1 MTEPVETTIVFGT
14 AGHIDHGKTTL
25 IKALSGVDCDRLS
38 EEKRRGITIELGFAP
53 LTLPSGRIVSVVDVP
68 GHERFIRQMVAGATG
83 IDAVILVISA
93 DEGVMPQSREHLE
106 ILSLLGIKEGLIA
119 ITKADLVDEE
129 MLELVKSDVEDLV
142 KGTFLEGKPMVCVSS
157 TKGTNLDRLL
167 EVIDG
172 TVDRI
177 KPRDTDGPFFMP
189 IDRSFPI
196 AGFGTVVTGTVYKGK
211 TQIGDTLD
219 VLPLGKNSKVRSIQV
234 HGKAVQE
241 ALAGQRSALN
251 LPNIKSTELE
261 RGDVACSSGLF
272 KTTQCLDVKL
282 TLLASTPEPLKHWQ
296 QVHLHIGTSET
307 MARVALLKD
316 TKLLPN
322 DEAFGQL
329 VLKEPIVAHMGQRF
343 ILRAHTHLR
352 TIGGGEILFPYD
364 KKPRGKKARTE
375 LLAFLD
381 KLAQAKAPAER
392 FAVILERIGLLP
404 FNEAIILSQLTP
416 EQLKLTLNKA
426 GALGIIFIESGEQ
439 PLLMSLPYYEGL
451 TRSLQDI
458 LNRFH
463 EKNSHLAGMK
473 ASDLIAALEISL
485 TKRQS
490 QELLRL
496 FVNRGLIET
505 DGEIVRLPGTS
516 PVLDE
521 DMLKDKD
528 KLLSYC
534 ENKGF
539 QFPSLEEAIKELNWD
554 KNRMNRTL
562 DVAKQQGEIRIIG
575 GEFLLSKRIEE
586 KALNIL
592 HTLPEITIASMRNTT
607 NVSRKYILSLLEDFD
622 ARGITRRIG
631 DKRVLLKKTQ

>member
-1 MTEPVETTIVFGT
+1 MTEPVETTIVLGT

-25 IKALSGVDCDRLS
+25 VKALSGVDCDRLR

-68 GHERFIRQMVAGATG
+68 GHERFIRQMVAGAAG
-83 IDAVILVISA
+83 IDAVILVIAA

-106 ILSLLGIKEGLIA
+106 ILSLLGIKEGLIV

-142 KGTFLEGKPMVCVSS
+142 KGTFLEGKPMVCVSA

-167 EVIDG
+167 EVIDE
-172 TVDRI
+172 TIDRI

-211 TQIGDTLD
+211 TRVGDTLD

-234 HGKAVQE
+234 HGKAVKE

-251 LPNIKSTELE
+251 LPDIKATELE

-272 KTTQCLDVKL
+272 KTTHCLDVKL
-282 TLLASTPEPLKHWQ
+282 TLLASAPEPLKHWQ

-322 DEAFGQL
+322 NEAFGQL
-329 VLKEPIVAHMGQRF
+329 VLKEPVVALMGQRF
-343 ILRAHTHLR
+343 VIRAYAPLR
-352 TIGGGEILFPYD
+352 TIGGGEVLFPYD
-364 KKPRGKKARTE
+364 KKPRGRKARTE

-381 KLAQAKAPAER
+381 KLAQAKDPAKR
-392 FAVILERIGLLP
+392 FAEIVERLGFVS
-404 FNEAIILSQLTP
+404 FNEAVVLGQLTT
-416 EQLKLTLNKA
+416 EQLKFTLNKA
-426 GALGIIFIESGEQ
+426 EDLGIIFLESGDQ
-439 PLLMSLPYYEGL
+439 HLLMSLPYYEEL
-451 TRSLQDI
+451 TKSLHD
-458 LNRFH
+458 LLHRFH
-463 EKNSHLAGMK
+463 EKNPHLAGMK
-473 ASDLIAALEISL
+473 SSDLISALEVSL
-485 TKRQS
+485 TKKQF

-496 FVNRGLIET
+496 FVNRGLIES
-505 DGEIVRLPGTS
+505 DGEIIRLPGAS

-539 QFPSLEEAIKELNWD
+539 QFPSLDEAIKELNWD
-554 KNRMNRTL
+554 KNKMNRIL
-562 DVAKQQGEIRIIG
+562 DVAKQQEEIRIIG
-575 GEFLLSKRIEE
+575 GEFLLSKSIEE
-586 KALNIL
+586 KALDIL
-592 HTLPEITIASMRNTT
+592 RTLPEITIAAMRDATGA
-607 NVSRKYILSLLEDFD
+607 SRKYILPLLEDFD
-622 ARGITRRIG
+622 ARGITRRVG